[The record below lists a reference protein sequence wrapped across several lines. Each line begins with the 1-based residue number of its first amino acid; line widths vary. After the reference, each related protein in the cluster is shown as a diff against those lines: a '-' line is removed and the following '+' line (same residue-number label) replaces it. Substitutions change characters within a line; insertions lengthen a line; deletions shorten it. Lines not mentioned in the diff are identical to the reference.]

1 MKTVLMILGVVF
13 LILLIAVV
21 GFVGYSAYIGTKLDA
36 SSKAYVDASVP
47 AIIST
52 WSRNELIKRASPQ
65 LRKSTSDEQIGEFFT
80 KLAEQLGPFKT
91 YDGSKGDSNMSYTT
105 KDGKIIT
112 ASYTANATFQNGK
125 IDVQI
130 KLIQINGEW
139 LFLGFHVSPHSA
151 T

>member
-1 MKTVLMILGVVF
+1 VKTFLIILGVVF
-13 LILLIAVV
+13 LILIIAAA
-21 GFVGYSAYIGTKLDA
+21 GFVGYSAYTGSKLDA

-65 LRKSTSDEQIGEFFT
+65 LRKSTPDEQVGEFFL
-80 KLAEQLGPFKT
+80 KLANQLGSFQS

-105 KDGKIIT
+105 KDGEVIS

-125 IDVQI
+125 IDIQI

-139 LFLGFHVSPHSA
+139 LLLGFHVSPHSA
-151 T
+151 N